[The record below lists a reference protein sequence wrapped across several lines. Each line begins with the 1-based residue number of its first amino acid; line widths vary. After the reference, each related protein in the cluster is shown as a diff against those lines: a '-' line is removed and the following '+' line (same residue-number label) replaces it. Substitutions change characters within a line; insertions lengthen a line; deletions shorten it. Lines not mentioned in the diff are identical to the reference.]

1 MDAMASHHLV
11 PLVRGQR
18 ALLRVSSALERD
30 GCHNPEPDLFS
41 LLWRC
46 FCKLA
51 WWFLVAL
58 AVLRRLRLQVVE
70 LRLQAN
76 YYRSQHQR
84 AVQREA
90 DLAAEVQRLQA
101 EIREL
106 KRRLYGR
113 KSETSAATKPKSPA
127 NGTNGKARARGQQ
140 RGSKGHGRSNHEH
153 LPSTPESCVL
163 PKDQQC
169 CAVCGEAY
177 AEIPGCA
184 TGDILE
190 IEVRAHRRRY
200 FRQRYRRQ

>member
-1 MDAMASHHLV
+1 MDAKAFHHLV
-11 PLVRGQR
+11 SLVGGQR
-18 ALLRVSSALERD
+18 ALIRVSSSLERED
-30 GCHNPEPDLFS
+30 CDDPEPDLFA

-46 FCKLA
+46 FCRLA
-51 WWFLVAL
+51 CWFLVAL
-58 AVLRRLRLQVVE
+58 AVLRRLRLQLVE

-90 DLAAEVQRLQA
+90 DLAADVQRLQA

-106 KRRLYGR
+106 ERRLYGR
-113 KSETSAATKPKSPA
+113 KSETSAATTPKSPA
-127 NGTNGKARARGQQ
+127 NGSNGKARKRGQQ
-140 RGSKGHGRSNHEH
+140 RGSKGHGRGNHEH
-153 LPSTPESCVL
+153 LPTTPESCVL
-163 PKDQQC
+163 PKEQQG
-169 CAVCGEAY
+169 CAACGEPFV
-177 AEIPGCA
+177 EIPGCA